1 MAAKARIRQTT
12 TKTRIRKVGGNSGYH
27 TCPSCHGTGRKR
39 NVGRGA
45 RGAK

>member
-1 MAAKARIRQTT
+1 MAAHVKIKQTV
-12 TKTRIRKVGGNSGYH
+12 KTRTRKVGGNSGYH

-45 RGAK
+45 KKA